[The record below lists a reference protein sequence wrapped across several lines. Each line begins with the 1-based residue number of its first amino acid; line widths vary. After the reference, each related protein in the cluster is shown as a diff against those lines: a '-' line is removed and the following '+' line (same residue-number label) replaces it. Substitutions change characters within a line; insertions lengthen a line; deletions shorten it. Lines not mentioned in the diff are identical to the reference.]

1 MLYIYTY
8 WHDVYIYIYMFY
20 LCMSKPIF
28 EKKTTHHGPPCLPSN
43 WNRGKKAWITI
54 YIYIHIFCIYLYY
67 SVFIILY
74 YSLLMYH
81 WLLFLIIYF
90 KYWCLNH
97 HGSLAPLEPQDDWW
111 KICGREMPLL
121 SRFLDR
127 VQKMLGEKYLHFL
140 FGQARCPI
148 LRIRNNILHWSTTLL
163 HIHRGVGDSWEN
175 HGIRSESMW
184 CSLGSMD
191 VSSTFL
197 VPPDGMSHTH
207 PYTHTTSTIRIDT
220 TCTIRASTSRPSPS
234 TSTSRTSNSV
244 VYTVH
249 KQTLLLNRREKIYT

>member
-191 VSSTFL
+191 VWISYLNGFTDSDSVDPIWHQLHGGSS
-197 VPPDGMSHTH
+197 M
-207 PYTHTTSTIRIDT
+207 
-220 TCTIRASTSRPSPS
+220 PSPDS
-234 TSTSRTSNSV
+234 T
-244 VYTVH
+244 
-249 KQTLLLNRREKIYT
+249 KQIVLDSMRLSPTFSCDRSLLTFYFTLEEWFEIFYV